1 MNTKMEPATKEG
13 VEFIKDLSKMYR
25 TNMNREATELELS
38 IMEKSNMKT
47 VVQNPAILIKDPKT
61 GEPTHV
67 LIQDV
72 ETKEK
77 TFYKLEPLSL
87 EELAELIKI

>member
-1 MNTKMEPATKEG
+1 MNTPT
-13 VEFIKDLSKMYR
+13 
-25 TNMNREATELELS
+25 
-38 IMEKSNMKT
+38 
-47 VVQNPAILIKDPKT
+47 QHPCILIKDPKT

-77 TFYKLEPLSL
+77 TFYKLESMSL
-87 EELAELIKI
+87 EEWAELLK